1 MELELTEILNTPNRF
16 LVLDVGTL
24 FNENAKINDISL
36 YLDKIEKLPLS
47 GKNVILTGKGPIWLY
62 LKIAHHLHG
71 SVMSLS
77 YDSPVTGKITVFD
90 HSPF

>member
-36 YLDKIEKLPLS
+36 YLDKI
-47 GKNVILTGKGPIWLY
+47 
-62 LKIAHHLHG
+62 
-71 SVMSLS
+71 
-77 YDSPVTGKITVFD
+77 
-90 HSPF
+90 